1 MAEPWKVLV
10 YIAADNS
17 LYDDAQ
23 VSLRAIAHASRS
35 SEIETIVQFDG
46 PSAQLSTRYRCSG
59 GSREVIWEAPDNYTL
74 DRGQRLTDFLM
85 ASVDHPQERKRIF
98 LVLWGH
104 GAGLDH
110 IYFFAN
116 PDGDSSGDGGA
127 GPDSGA
133 GAAGAGSSA
142 GAGAGTTPPAGAPSA
157 AAPAFAGGAVN
168 SGGAAGSGS
177 GAAKGGAIFAPM
189 EVFNGAN
196 PNRYVGDISLAKI
209 LEEFSRSMNRKIDL
223 LGFDSCMMAM
233 VEIWH
238 ELRESTELAVASDLE
253 VPANSWPYTT
263 ILSDLASYPGMDAS
277 TLATVIVSRY
287 LEDYDGQGQGV
298 TVSLSACSLAACN
311 AFAEAMKKLV
321 DEMKKVVGDGE
332 SRRKVFRARDAS
344 WTPEEAT
351 YIDMGHFAQ
360 ELSESFSSTSGI
372 YEGCIGV
379 LRILTGF
386 PYLLYN
392 REGGTE
398 ESFYKGTGVALYF
411 PTSVAPTIEEV
422 QDFAAQNNLE
432 VGTKFHPEADTE
444 FPPTMG
450 KFPPTMGKFAPT
462 MGKFPPTMGKFP
474 PTMGKF
480 PPTMGKFPPTMGKFP
495 PTMGKF
501 PPTMGKFP
509 PTMGKGG
516 DPTGGGAD
524 DAISGYEIL
533 WDRYIELDFCKTTGW
548 ADLIESLLN
557 AGY

>member
-23 VSLRAIAHASRS
+23 VSLKAITHASRS
-35 SEIETIVQFDG
+35 SEVETIVQFDG
-46 PSAQLSTRYRCSG
+46 PSAQLSTRYRCRG

-116 PDGDSSGDGGA
+116 PDGSADGGMGA
-127 GPDSGA
+127 DSGA
-133 GAAGAGSSA
+133 GA
-142 GAGAGTTPPAGAPSA
+142 
-157 AAPAFAGGAVN
+157 
-168 SGGAAGSGS
+168 GSGF
-177 GAAKGGAIFAPM
+177 GAAKGGAIFAPR

-209 LEEFSRSMNRKIDL
+209 LGDFLRSMNRKIDL

-253 VPANSWPYTT
+253 VPANSWPYAT
-263 ILSDLASYPGMDAS
+263 ILGDLARYPGMDAS
-277 TLATVIVSRY
+277 TLATAIISRY

-311 AFAEAMKKLV
+311 AFADAMKKLV
-321 DEMKKVVGDGE
+321 DEMKKVVPDGE
-332 SRRKVFRARDAS
+332 SRRKIFRARDAS
-344 WTPEEAT
+344 WTPEETT

-360 ELSESFSSTSGI
+360 ELSESFGATSGI
-372 YEGCIGV
+372 YEGSMGV
-379 LRILTGF
+379 LRVLTGY
-386 PYLLYN
+386 PYLIYN

-398 ESFYKGTGVALYF
+398 ESFYMGCGVALYF
-411 PTSVAPTIEEV
+411 PTSVAPTIEDV
-422 QDFAAQNNLE
+422 QNFAAQNNLE
-432 VGTKFHPEADTE
+432 IGTKFHPEADT
-444 FPPTMG
+444 
-450 KFPPTMGKFAPT
+450 
-462 MGKFPPTMGKFP
+462 KFPPTMGKFP

-516 DPTGGGAD
+516 DPAGGGAD